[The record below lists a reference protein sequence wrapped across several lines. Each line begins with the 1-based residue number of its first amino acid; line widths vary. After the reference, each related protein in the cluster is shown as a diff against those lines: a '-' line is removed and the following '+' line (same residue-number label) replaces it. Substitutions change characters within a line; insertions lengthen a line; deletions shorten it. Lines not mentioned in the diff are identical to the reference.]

1 MAWRR
6 GKAYSQDLRD
16 RVFAAADAGE
26 PVGQIARTLRVSVS
40 YVSKTLTRRRLTG
53 QTTARPQ
60 CCHVPPKLAELYSA
74 IEAEVSRRPDMTIAE
89 LHTWLQETHQVSAS
103 TGLIHRTLATL
114 DLTYKKSPSTR
125 PSKRA
130 TTLPRRVPHG
140 AQNNRS

>member
-16 RVFAAADAGE
+16 RVFAAADDGE
-26 PVGQIARTLRVSVS
+26 PVCQIARTLRVSVA

-60 CCHVPPKLAELYSA
+60 RCHVPPKLADLYAA
-74 IEAEVSRRPDMTIAE
+74 IEAQVNRHPDVTIAE
-89 LHTWLQETHQVSAS
+89 LHTWLHETHQVSAS
-103 TGLIHRTLATL
+103 TGLIHRTLAAL

-125 PSKRA
+125 PSKPAR
-130 TTLPRRVPHG
+130 TSPRPVPNG
-140 AQNNRS
+140 AKNSRS